1 MYLFACI
8 FSFVMVPSMR
18 GSSTTPLHITTT
30 TAINTTNT
38 STAQPNSTISTIVCV
53 KPCSCYV
60 NKNNLITIRCQL
72 DHLPRRWALPT
83 KFKSLDLSNNNL
95 TAVPSNFFKKQNL
108 SHLLS
113 LSLQR
118 NPIKLIEEDAFMGL
132 ESLQWLDLSFI
143 SLQEWKGNISRS
155 IPSLRYLD
163 VTGNSPWLPSDNVF
177 AVHSIRVIKGVTW
190 SSSCYNCTLTNV
202 LHMGNTTE
210 IMPPGPGG
218 PGGNGFNSSFI
229 QPTPDFNQGN
239 MTGLPGPG
247 GPGITPGNSQ
257 SNEMAN
263 TFLNKKGFFPSCNEV
278 PMGHLC
284 MATSFNFPS
293 DNPLVLPGKLFY
305 VAYVLGALAIIL
317 NFSIIFIYLYSTS
330 MRKINSMLLIS
341 NMAFCDV
348 LVGVYAIIIAE
359 MNIFNGLLNRKP
371 EEKLLTTWKIDRL
384 CIVAGV
390 LFTLG
395 QVVAVITAL
404 LLTVDKFLSI
414 VYCMDPNRKLSRR
427 LSFLVLIL
435 CWVGAFIYA
444 LTPLFPT
451 SSNIVYSPTL
461 LCTLPVTEVKDSVI
475 SFGLLVALYLANIP
489 FYGKIFLFVR
499 RSSVR
504 MGVRRDAVL
513 AKKIS
518 LLIFTNMIFF
528 AIPMIII
535 VVFSY
540 VFKTHYKIEIRDN
553 SAATWRYVIYY
564 WMPVFC
570 LCINSCLNPF
580 LCAYRQRQFRREV
593 KKCAR
598 NCFLNNLCKAFT
610 TFRSD
615 SSVRTSQPTRVEM
628 YKLSNMESQAP

>member
-1 MYLFACI
+1 MAVSNNHMMFFLLMHHI
-8 FSFVMVPSMR
+8 QPDTDISIPGNSWHFSF
-18 GSSTTPLHITTT
+18 I
-30 TAINTTNT
+30 
-38 STAQPNSTISTIVCV
+38 
-53 KPCSCYV
+53 
-60 NKNNLITIRCQL
+60 
-72 DHLPRRWALPT
+72 
-83 KFKSLDLSNNNL
+83 LSF
-95 TAVPSNFFKKQNL
+95 S
-108 SHLLS
+108 
-113 LSLQR
+113 
-118 NPIKLIEEDAFMGL
+118 
-132 ESLQWLDLSFI
+132 DLSFI
-143 SLQEWKGNISRS
+143 NLQEWKGNISRS
-155 IPSLRYLD
+155 LPSLRYLD

-177 AVHSIRVIKGVTW
+177 AVQSLRLIKGVTW
-190 SSSCYNCTLTNV
+190 GSSCYNCTLKNIQ
-202 LHMGNTTE
+202 HMNKSAGF
-210 IMPPGPGG
+210 MPPVPGGQGG
-218 PGGNGFNSSFI
+218 PGGNAPNGSTILN
-229 QPTPDFNQGN
+229 TAHFNQGN
-239 MTGLPGPG
+239 ITEFPGPAG
-247 GPGITPGNSQ
+247 PGIGPGITPGTSPGRSP

-263 TFLNKKGFFPSCNEV
+263 TFLNKRGFFPSCTEV
-278 PMGHLC
+278 PLSHIHLC
-284 MATSFNFPS
+284 VPMKTRFSS
-293 DNPLVLPGKLFY
+293 DTPLVLPGKLFY
-305 VAYVLGALAIIL
+305 VAYVLGAFAIFL

-348 LVGVYAIIIAE
+348 LVGVYAIIIAK
-359 MNIFNGLLNRKP
+359 MNIFNELLNRKP
-371 EEKLLTTWKIDRL
+371 EEKISPTLKFDRL
-384 CIVAGV
+384 CIVAGA

-435 CWVGAFIYA
+435 CWIGAFGYA

-451 SSNIVYSPTL
+451 SSNMVYAPTS
-461 LCTLPVTEVKDSVI
+461 LCTLPVTQTKDSVI

-513 AKKIS
+513 AKKIA

-528 AIPMIII
+528 AVPMIII
-535 VVFSY
+535 TVFSY
-540 VFKTHYKIEIRDN
+540 VLNTHYSIKIVD
-553 SAATWRYVIYY
+553 STAASWRYVIYY
-564 WMPVFC
+564 WMPVIC
-570 LCINSCLNPF
+570 LCFNSCLNPF

-615 SSVRTSQPTRVEM
+615 SSVRTTQPTRVEM

>member
-1 MYLFACI
+1 MAV
-8 FSFVMVPSMR
+8 S
-18 GSSTTPLHITTT
+18 
-30 TAINTTNT
+30 
-38 STAQPNSTISTIVCV
+38 
-53 KPCSCYV
+53 CS
-60 NKNNLITIRCQL
+60 
-72 DHLPRRWALPT
+72 
-83 KFKSLDLSNNNL
+83 
-95 TAVPSNFFKKQNL
+95 
-108 SHLLS
+108 LLS
-113 LSLQR
+113 LVINNHIQ
-118 NPIKLIEEDAFMGL
+118 PIHRRSQSFFERIRVYILFVFYFR
-132 ESLQWLDLSFI
+132 DLSFI
-143 SLQEWKGNISRS
+143 NLQEWKGNISRS
-155 IPSLRYLD
+155 LHSLRYLD

-177 AVHSIRVIKGVTW
+177 AVRSIRVIRGVSW
-190 SSSCYNCTLTNV
+190 GSDCYNCTLRNI
-202 LHMGNTTE
+202 LHMNRSAG

-218 PGGNGFNSSFI
+218 SAPNGSSI
-229 QPTPDFNQGN
+229 QPTTNFNQGN
-239 MTGLPGPG
+239 ITESPGPV
-247 GPGITPGNSQ
+247 GPGIAPGTSTGM
-257 SNEMAN
+257 SPSIEMAN
-263 TFLNKKGFFPSCNEV
+263 TFLNKRGFFPSCNEV
-278 PMGHLC
+278 PMMHLC
-284 MATSFNFPS
+284 MPGRFRFPS
-293 DNPLVLPGKLFY
+293 HNQLVLPSKLFY
-305 VAYVLGALAIIL
+305 VAYVLGPLAIFL

-348 LVGVYAIIIAE
+348 LVGVYAILIAK
-359 MNIFNGLLNRKP
+359 MNIFNQLLNRKH
-371 EEKLLTTWKIDRL
+371 EEKVSATWKSNRL
-384 CIVAGV
+384 CIMAGA

-435 CWVGAFIYA
+435 CWVGAFSYA

-451 SSNIVYSPTL
+451 SSNMVYSPSS
-461 LCTLPVTEVKDSVI
+461 LCTLPMTEMKDSVI

-499 RSSVR
+499 RSSVS

-513 AKKIS
+513 AKKIA
-518 LLIFTNMIFF
+518 LLVFTNMIFF
-528 AIPMIII
+528 AVPMIII

-540 VFKTHYKIEIRDN
+540 VFSTHYVIEIGETTA
-553 SAATWRYVIYY
+553 SWRYVIYY
-564 WMPVFC
+564 WMPVIC
-570 LCINSCLNPF
+570 LCFNSCLNPF

-615 SSVRTSQPTRVEM
+615 SSVRTTQPTRVEM